1 MFEEQRID
9 PRELVSLPLTLEDG
23 SSAVTR
29 DISASGMYF
38 EIKGSYTMTGPVVF
52 EMQLAELGVK
62 FLAEGDIVRV
72 DRHDGTTGFAV
83 KLRHPRFQ
91 PLDIAPF

>member
-1 MFEEQRID
+1 
-9 PRELVSLPLTLEDG
+9 
-23 SSAVTR
+23 
-29 DISASGMYF
+29 
-38 EIKGSYTMTGPVVF
+38 MTGPVLF

-62 FLAEGDIVRV
+62 FQAEGDIVRV
-72 DRHDGTTGFAV
+72 DRHDGSTGFAV